1 MRTTL
6 RSSSLIKKLTS
17 RTSLELLR
25 RSVWQGTKEDIK
37 AEQDQVIDANSAFIL
52 KNLLISRAHGTRTCI
67 KRQKIAYGK
76 FFDFW
81 ADEYIYKRIPEDE
94 NPPMKGF

>member
-1 MRTTL
+1 MY
-6 RSSSLIKKLTS
+6 
-17 RTSLELLR
+17 LLLD
-25 RSVWQGTKEDIK
+25 VT
-37 AEQDQVIDANSAFIL
+37 AL
-52 KNLLISRAHGTRTCI
+52 GTRTCI

>member
-17 RTSLELLR
+17 RTYLELLR

-52 KNLLISRAHGTRTCI
+52 KNLLISRGCQSGLIGHCQGIEVTSVI
-67 KRQKIAYGK
+67 
-76 FFDFW
+76 
-81 ADEYIYKRIPEDE
+81 
-94 NPPMKGF
+94 N

>member
-1 MRTTL
+1 MEKHKPAQL
-6 RSSSLIKKLTS
+6 EIES
-17 RTSLELLR
+17 REGGVHHSD
-25 RSVWQGTKEDIK
+25 S
-37 AEQDQVIDANSAFIL
+37 
-52 KNLLISRAHGTRTCI
+52 HGTRTCI

-94 NPPMKGF
+94 NPPIKGF

>member
-6 RSSSLIKKLTS
+6 RSSSLIKKLIS

-81 ADEYIYKRIPEDE
+81 ADEYIYKRIPKDE

>member
-1 MRTTL
+1 MGVSLKTRGVTVQMRYV
-6 RSSSLIKKLTS
+6 
-17 RTSLELLR
+17 EGH
-25 RSVWQGTKEDIK
+25 WP
-37 AEQDQVIDANSAFIL
+37 
-52 KNLLISRAHGTRTCI
+52 HGTRTCI

-94 NPPMKGF
+94 NPPIKGF

>member
-37 AEQDQVIDANSAFIL
+37 AEQDQVNNANSAFIL
-52 KNLLISRAHGTRTCI
+52 KNLLISRGCQSGLIGQGIEVTSVI
-67 KRQKIAYGK
+67 
-76 FFDFW
+76 
-81 ADEYIYKRIPEDE
+81 
-94 NPPMKGF
+94 N